1 MSRSDTERLADMAM
15 AIDEIASIVKRGRK
29 RFDGDVVLRRAIER
43 CLEILGEA
51 AKSVSDDVRAVY
63 PLVPWSD
70 LSRVRD
76 RLSHHYHRIDPAQ
89 IWEIAEH
96 EIPQV
101 ADQLRAMNE

>member
-70 LSRVRD
+70 LSRGTRPAEPPLPQNRSCADLGD
-76 RLSHHYHRIDPAQ
+76 R
-89 IWEIAEH
+89 
-96 EIPQV
+96 
-101 ADQLRAMNE
+101 